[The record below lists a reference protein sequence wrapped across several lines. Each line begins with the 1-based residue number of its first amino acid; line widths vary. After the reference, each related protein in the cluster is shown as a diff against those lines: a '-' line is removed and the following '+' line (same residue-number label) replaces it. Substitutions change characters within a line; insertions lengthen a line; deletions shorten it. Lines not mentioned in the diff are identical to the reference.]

1 MKKPF
6 QQETAFSAAD
16 SEELLTDAPVSPP
29 TTGTID
35 DEDDP
40 ADERADEN
48 EAPVREKNDKIKASQ
63 EFQHDDDDFGTGDE

>member
-6 QQETAFSAAD
+6 QQETDLSAAD
-16 SEELLTDAPVSPP
+16 SEELLTDVPVSSP

-48 EAPVREKNDKIKASQ
+48 EAPVREKNDNIEASQ
-63 EFQHDDDDFGTGDE
+63 EFQYDDEDRGVGDE

>member
-6 QQETAFSAAD
+6 QQETVFSAAD
-16 SEELLTDAPVSPP
+16 SEELLTDVSVSPP

-48 EAPVREKNDKIKASQ
+48 EAPVREKNDNIKASQ

>member
-6 QQETAFSAAD
+6 QQEAVFSAAD
-16 SEELLTDAPVSPP
+16 SEELLTDVPVSPP

-40 ADERADEN
+40 ADERTDEN
-48 EAPVREKNDKIKASQ
+48 EAPVREKN
-63 EFQHDDDDFGTGDE
+63 E